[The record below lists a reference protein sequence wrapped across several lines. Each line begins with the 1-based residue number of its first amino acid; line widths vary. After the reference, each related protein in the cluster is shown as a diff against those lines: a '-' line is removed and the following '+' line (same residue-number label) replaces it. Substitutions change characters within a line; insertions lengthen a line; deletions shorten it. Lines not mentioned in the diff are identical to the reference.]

1 MGGFWK
7 DPPVREFPGFFL
19 ISSNLASSN
28 CCRSSHCSIS
38 SSKSWKTQW
47 NTFELIV
54 ACNINAKANEPGP
67 YGHKAAQQL
76 KSRAL
81 SYAASKW
88 HHQSTSIEITHNVAS
103 TQQTPSSSPTTL
115 TVFIFHPQNTPC
127 FSHAGDVFFFFSVRT
142 TAHVAVRW
150 PQHVSDVAL
159 IVRATQT

>member
-1 MGGFWK
+1 MGGCWK
-7 DPPVREFPGFFL
+7 DLPVREFPGFFL

-38 SSKSWKTQW
+38 SSKSWKTKEYFWIDCCQQYKRKSKR
-47 NTFELIV
+47 T
-54 ACNINAKANEPGP
+54 GP
-67 YGHKAAQQL
+67 LRSQAAQQL

-88 HHQSTSIEITHNVAS
+88 HHQSISIEITHNMAS
-103 TQQTPSSSPTTL
+103 TQQTPSLSPTTL

-127 FSHAGDVFFFFSVRT
+127 FSHAGNVYFFSVRT
-142 TAHVAVRW
+142 TAYVAVRW

-159 IVRATQT
+159 IVRAS